1 MKLFSIKRLIGLG
14 AIYGAVQYAR
24 RHGGPKNAFNELLG
38 KAKDKINEAKDFVGE
53 AADKAND
60 KAPDGKSDFA
70 AGSSSFGTE
79 DRIGGANAY
88 GGYSN
93 GSSNGRRGY

>member
-53 AADKAND
+53 ANV
-60 KAPDGKSDFA
+60 KAPDGKSDLA
-70 AGSSSFGTE
+70 AGSSAFASE
-79 DRIGGANAY
+79 DRLGGANAY

-93 GSSNGRRGY
+93 GSSSGRRGY

>member
-24 RHGGPKNAFNELLG
+24 RNGGAKNAFNQLLG
-38 KAKDKINEAKDFVGE
+38 KAKEKINEAKDFVGE
-53 AADKAND
+53 PADKAVDD
-60 KAPDGKSDFA
+60 KSPLAS
-70 AGSSSFGTE
+70 GSSSFASE
-79 DRIGGANAY
+79 DRLGGANAY

-93 GSSNGRRGY
+93 GSGNGRRG

>member
-14 AIYGAVQYAR
+14 AVYAAIQYAR

-38 KAKDKINEAKDFVGE
+38 KAKEKMNEAKDLVDVEGSDKR
-53 AADKAND
+53 AADS
-60 KAPDGKSDFA
+60 GFA
-70 AGSSSFGTE
+70 SGSGSFTSE
-79 DRIGGANAY
+79 DRLGGASAY
-88 GGYSN
+88 SGYSN

>member
-1 MKLFSIKRLIGLG
+1 MKLFSIRRLIGLG

-38 KAKDKINEAKDFVGE
+38 KAKDKINEAKDFVGDV
-53 AADKAND
+53 AD

-70 AGSSSFGTE
+70 AGSGSFASE
-79 DRIGGANAY
+79 DRLGGANAY
-88 GGYSN
+88 GGYSS

>member
-1 MKLFSIKRLIGLG
+1 MKLFSIRRLIGLG

-53 AADKAND
+53 AND

-70 AGSSSFGTE
+70 SGSSSFASE